1 MTNPLLFKESP
12 ITWLILATSIPLAI
26 IIMFI
31 DNPIL
36 FIIAFILSICNVIIL
51 LKSISSIK
59 FRVKINKHLENCDVD
74 YCISLNENILKK
86 RSINKKKNRNVK
98 IEALFYLFYGYLIQN
113 NLSKAKE
120 VLQQLEE
127 NYASKYFTKKADL
140 LYTINKCEYYIA
152 TKQFDTAHI
161 LLNEIK
167 TILDSKSYK
176 IYKKSY
182 YESYF
187 SLKYRLNIAEKN
199 DYYGADL
206 FYSQLFYKSSS
217 MIGKV
222 SSSTRLGQV
231 YLHNGEIEKAKK
243 AFLFASENGNN
254 TYYAKTAKE
263 ALEQI
268 KSSENKNNEIE
279 ILS

>member
-1 MTNPLLFKESP
+1 MFYMSIKASLFKKFS
-12 ITWLILATSIPLAI
+12 IIWLILATGIPLSLI
-26 IIMFI
+26 IKFI

-36 FIIAFILSICNVIIL
+36 IIIFSIFTILFAILSLNL
-51 LKSISSIK
+51 AAFFK
-59 FRVKINKHLENCDVD
+59 FSVTINKHLKNCDVD

-98 IEALFYLFYGYLIQN
+98 IQVLFYLFDEYLTQN
-113 NLSKAKE
+113 NLSKATE
-120 VLQQLEE
+120 ILQQINETCTTE
-127 NYASKYFTKKADL
+127 KTDL
-140 LYTINKCEYYIA
+140 SYTMVKCEYYIA

-176 IYKKSY
+176 IYKKVY
-182 YESYF
+182 YESYL

-206 FYSQLFYKSSS
+206 FYSQLFDKSSS

-222 SSSTRLGQV
+222 ASSTHLGQV

-268 KSSENKNNEIE
+268 KSSENKNNETE
-279 ILS
+279 TVC